1 VHELYQEA
9 VVQIRQVFYP
19 KTATFLA
26 ATHLVPGEKAF
37 GAMAFVLTRPQK
49 GSPLSIKN
57 LNNSFWKEERRHV
70 VDWQAPK
77 NGINKNQPAPSA
89 KEMRLPT
96 SQVFVD
102 RGDQWLEVSNPKFVW
117 GDGEAKVC

>member
-1 VHELYQEA
+1 MSSPVHKKARRLA
-9 VVQIRQVFYP
+9 SRISIIVF
-19 KTATFLA
+19 
-26 ATHLVPGEKAF
+26 G
-37 GAMAFVLTRPQK
+37 
-49 GSPLSIKN
+49 
-57 LNNSFWKEERRHV
+57 RRSEDVV